1 MSAARKAAA
10 APSPK
15 QNVAAGRIAAK
26 KASNAPAKK
35 AASKAVPV
43 LTPAQIEREEKR
55 KAREKAA
62 KKRVAVKAARDRRKA
77 EMAAI
82 EERRLSHPMSYCSWP
97 ATDENGLTLPPFP
110 AEAMRLGFPV
120 KVMGRP
126 DLKSNDTR
134 RWQQDPHLRVS
145 LGYLCEIFGYLR
157 SHDIRMYRMSSDL
170 APYHTHPDMPQ
181 FHGMVEETRGDL
193 EHVGKLARAQ
203 GLRLSFHP
211 SQYIVLNSDNDTL
224 TQRSIAD
231 LESQATMLDYME
243 LGPEAIMV
251 IHVGGAYGDRKTGCD
266 NWVRTWKKL
275 SERVQR
281 RMVLENDDIRF
292 SAADVLS
299 IHERTGVKCV
309 FDYQH
314 HWCMNPEGL
323 PMVPTLEKFLKT
335 WPAGVRPKMHFS
347 CARTEMR
354 ELKRK
359 NRATGLNETV
369 LVPPIW
375 TGHADFNNPFET
387 ITFLRS
393 IQHLETDIMLESKAK
408 DLSLLRLRNDIA
420 RYAPELASRYG
431 IRLDAPVEDAAELV
445 DEDGAEK
452 QSLTD

>member
-1 MSAARKAAA
+1 MHLTSLVI
-10 APSPK
+10 PK
-15 QNVAAGRIAAK
+15 KPVAQNAAK
-26 KASNAPAKK
+26 A
-35 AASKAVPV
+35 
-43 LTPAQIEREEKR
+43 LTPAQREREDKR
-55 KAREKAA
+55 KAKEKVA
-62 KKRVAVKAARDRRKA
+62 KKKASVKAARERQKTD
-77 EMAAI
+77 AAAA
-82 EERRLSHPMSYCSWP
+82 EERRLTHPMAACGWP
-97 ATDENGLTLPPFP
+97 ETDENGLTMPPFP

-120 KVMGRP
+120 KVMGAP

-134 RWQQDPHLRVS
+134 GWRRDPHLRVS
-145 LGYLCEIFGYLR
+145 LGYLCEIFAYLR
-157 SHDIRMYRMSSDL
+157 RHDIRMYRMASDL

-181 FHGMVEETRGDL
+181 FHNMVEESRADL

-211 SQYIVLNSDNDTL
+211 SQYIVLNSGNETL
-224 TQRSIAD
+224 TQKSIAD

-243 LGPEAIMV
+243 LPPEAIMV
-251 IHVGGAYGDRKTGCD
+251 IHVGGAYGDRKAGCD
-266 NWVRTWKKL
+266 NWVKTWKTL
-275 SERVQR
+275 SEPVQR

-323 PMVPTLEKFLKT
+323 PLVPTLEKFLKT
-335 WPAGVRPKMHFS
+335 WPTGVRPKMHFS

-354 ELKRK
+354 EMKRK
-359 NRATGLNETV
+359 NRKTGLNETV
-369 LVPPIW
+369 LMPPIW

-387 ITFLRS
+387 LTFLRS

-431 IRLDAPVEDAAELV
+431 IQLNQPIEDAGEIVEQDDEAE
-445 DEDGAEK
+445 
-452 QSLTD
+452 TI